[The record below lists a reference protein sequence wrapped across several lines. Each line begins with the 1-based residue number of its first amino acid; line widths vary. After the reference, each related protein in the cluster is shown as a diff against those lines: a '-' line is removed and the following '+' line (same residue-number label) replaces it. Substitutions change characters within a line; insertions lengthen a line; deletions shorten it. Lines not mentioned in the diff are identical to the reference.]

1 MTRSSIISFLL
12 IMIFSAGSC
21 TTKSRTSVE
30 DNQELSVKGEITE
43 IETGKDGYVAT
54 IKDADGKEYY
64 ATISIVN
71 LQKRGNKYEG
81 HKVGDKIAVTGAGWK
96 DAEGKAHITVY
107 ELK

>member
-1 MTRSSIISFLL
+1 MTRSSIIALL
-12 IMIFSAGSC
+12 LTMILSAGSC
-21 TTKSRTSVE
+21 TTKNRTSVE

-54 IKDADGKEYY
+54 VKDANGRIYY

-81 HKVGDKIAVTGAGWK
+81 HQVGDKVAVTGAGWK

-107 ELK
+107 DLK